1 MQVAEC
7 VQGPERL
14 QEQVSEHRLTDVES
28 KREGLGRL
36 RPSPC
41 VREYWRAS
49 SASGESMDKLTFP
62 NLGLGLGL
70 RSAHYQHILDQHPEV
85 GWFEALSDNYIH
97 TRGRPLAFLDRVA
110 ERYPMVLHG
119 VGMSIG
125 STDPLDFDYLHQIRD
140 LSVRVGARWVS
151 DHICFSSFGGHHAH
165 DLLPLPFTEEALL
178 HTAQR
183 VRQVQDFLG
192 QRLVLENPT
201 AYLEFEGATLREW
214 EFIAGLATEAD
225 CGLLLDVNNLYVN
238 SQNHG
243 FDPHFALRQL
253 PLDRVVQFHV
263 AGFSRE
269 DGALIDT
276 HDAPVAEPV
285 WQLLS
290 EAWQLGAQA
299 SVLLEWDANLPD
311 FETARAELERARVW
325 LRGAPKAK
333 SVAVEGTLPARR
345 RAVIEEG
352 RCARV

>member
-1 MQVAEC
+1 
-7 VQGPERL
+7 
-14 QEQVSEHRLTDVES
+14 
-28 KREGLGRL
+28 
-36 RPSPC
+36 
-41 VREYWRAS
+41 
-49 SASGESMDKLTFP
+49 MDQLNFP

-70 RSAHYQHILDQHPEV
+70 RSAHYQHILDQRPDV
-85 GWFEALSDNYIH
+85 GWFEVLSDNYIH

-110 ERYPMVLHG
+110 ERYPVALHG

-125 STDPLDFDYLHQIRD
+125 STDALDFDYLREIRE
-140 LSVRVGARWVS
+140 LSARVGARWVS
-151 DHICFSSFGGHHAH
+151 DHLCFSSFGGHHAH

-178 HTAQR
+178 HTAER
-183 VRQVQDFLG
+183 VRRVQDFLG

-201 AYLEFEGATLREW
+201 TYLEFEGATLREW
-214 EFIAGLATEAD
+214 EFIAALTAEAD

-253 PLDRVVQFHV
+253 PLGRVVQFHV

-269 DGALIDT
+269 GDALIDT

-311 FETARAELERARVW
+311 FETAHTELERARTW
-325 LRGAPKAK
+325 LRGAPQVTPVG
-333 SVAVEGTLPARR
+333 SVQGQSSARR
-345 RAVIEEG
+345 RAAAQG
-352 RCARV
+352 GCARV